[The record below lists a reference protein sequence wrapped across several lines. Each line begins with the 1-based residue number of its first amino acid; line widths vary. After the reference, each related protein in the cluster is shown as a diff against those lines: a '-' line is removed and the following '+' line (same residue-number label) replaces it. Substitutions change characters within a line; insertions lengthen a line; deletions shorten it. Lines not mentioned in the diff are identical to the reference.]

1 MRVNIS
7 VPAFN
12 TTLIPYVRVMQFK
25 ITILA
30 LLLFAQPALAE
41 KQWFK
46 GNTHT
51 HTLWSDGDDFPD
63 MIPDWYKERGYD
75 FLVLSDHNILSR
87 GERWMKVADIKKRGE
102 GVGEPALGKYLTRFG
117 ADWVELR
124 GEA

>member
-87 GERWMKVADIKKRGE
+87 GERWMKVADIKKRRK

>member
-12 TTLIPYVRVMQFK
+12 TTLIPYVPGIQ
-25 ITILA
+25 INTSILA

-51 HTLWSDGDDFPD
+51 HTLWSDGDGFPD
-63 MIPDWYKERGYD
+63 MVTD
-75 FLVLSDHNILSR
+75 
-87 GERWMKVADIKKRGE
+87 
-102 GVGEPALGKYLTRFG
+102 
-117 ADWVELR
+117 
-124 GEA
+124 